1 MKIGDVVKLTEEF
14 ITADFCY
21 VGEEHTV
28 MIIDGPNEVGNVKVL
43 LPTGSTRWLHCSEVK
58 HYAEKGV
65 YLKK

>member
-14 ITADFCY
+14 VTTDFCH

-28 MIIDGPNEVGNVKVL
+28 MIIDGPNEVGNIKVL
-43 LPTGSTRWLHCSEVK
+43 LPTGSTRWLHRSAVK
-58 HYAEKGV
+58 CYRDKGV